1 MTREEML
8 ACLTDRPC
16 DVCKFHT
23 EKGCKK
29 WSCVFEEEPD
39 DAENK
44 DKWIPFSKELP
55 PKGEKVHV
63 STFGIVTIG
72 ERTSEAD
79 ETLRLSILEPMN
91 NLYKNID
98 PKQYQITHWQS
109 LPKGHER

>member
-1 MTREEML
+1 MINTTLCYIRRGGEYLML
-8 ACLTDRPC
+8 HRI
-16 DVCKFHT
+16 
-23 EKGCKK
+23 KK
-29 WSCVFEEEPD
+29 EQD
-39 DAENK
+39 ENK

-79 ETLRLSILEPMN
+79 GALRLSILEPMN

-98 PKQYQITHWQS
+98 PKQYQITHWHP
-109 LPKGHER
+109 LPKGYER